1 MTCLRPRA
9 PRRPARVAL
18 ALASLTL
25 AGCSSLAPD
34 AAFSPLQAQTRT
46 LLGHELAWPRD
57 AEQQAEAERR
67 VAALLAQPLSAD
79 AAVQIALLNHRGL
92 RAALFDLAVLDA
104 ERVQAGRLP
113 NPGLSLARLARGD
126 EREIERGLH
135 FNLARLLA
143 LPAAA
148 EVAQRRLAQ
157 TRQELALQVLAV
169 AAQARQRQIEAV
181 AAEEQ
186 LRQARR
192 VMAAAEAGAELARR
206 LAEVGNISR
215 LQQARE
221 HAFYADAALGV
232 ARAQADAASAREAL
246 IRALGLWGD
255 SLAQLKLP
263 ERLPDL
269 PAQPRELPEV
279 ERQAIAQRLDV
290 QSARQAT
297 EVRAAELGL
306 NRRTRFINV
315 LELGL
320 VRNSSNEKT
329 PTQRGVELSLEL
341 PLFDWGEARKA
352 RAEALYMQALEHTAE
367 VAINARSEAREAY
380 QRYRGAWDIAQHH
393 ARAIVPLRQR
403 IADENILRYNGML
416 IGTLE
421 LLADARGQIAGVAA
435 AIAAKRDFL
444 LAEARLDQA
453 LLGPVG
459 VAPALA
465 SSSPSPA
472 ANAEAAGGH

>member
-1 MTCLRPRA
+1 
-9 PRRPARVAL
+9 L
-18 ALASLTL
+18 AGLTLMLMLLSGCASL
-25 AGCSSLAPD
+25 SPD
-34 AAFSPLQAQTRT
+34 AGFAPLQAQTRT
-46 LLGHELAWPRD
+46 LLGQELAWPRD

-67 VAALLAQPLSAD
+67 VSALLAQPLSAD

-148 EVAQRRLAQ
+148 EVARRRLAQ
-157 TRQELALQVLAV
+157 TQQELALQVLAV

-206 LAEVGNISR
+206 LAAVGNISR

-221 HAFYADAALGV
+221 HGFYADAALGV
-232 ARAQADAASAREAL
+232 ARAQAAAASAREAL

-290 QSARQAT
+290 QAARQAT

-306 NRRTRFINV
+306 SRRTRFVNV

-320 VRNSSNEKT
+320 VRNSSNEA
-329 PTQRGVELSLEL
+329 PVQRGVELSLEL
-341 PLFDWGEARKA
+341 PLFDWGEARNA
-352 RAEALYMQALEHTAE
+352 RAEALYLQALERTAE

-393 ARAIVPLRQR
+393 AREIVPLRQR

-435 AIAAKRDFL
+435 AIEAKRDFQ

-459 VAPALA
+459 AAPALA
-465 SSSPSPA
+465 SSSPSSA
-472 ANAEAAGGH
+472 ANAEAGGGH